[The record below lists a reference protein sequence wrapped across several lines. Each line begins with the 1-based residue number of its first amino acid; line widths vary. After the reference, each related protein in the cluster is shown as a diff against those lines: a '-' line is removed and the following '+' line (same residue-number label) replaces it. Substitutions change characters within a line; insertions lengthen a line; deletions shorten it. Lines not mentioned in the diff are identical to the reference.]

1 MGAIPKECIAR
12 KSKTNMYAYE
22 SRSVSA
28 LCAKVQRREELIL
41 SGDNPQDFIEMTTP
55 EQGFKGL
62 EEGNSVETGM
72 EEGKQTTVKAMK
84 RCM

>member
-1 MGAIPKECIAR
+1 MSE
-12 KSKTNMYAYE
+12 
-22 SRSVSA
+22 
-28 LCAKVQRREELIL
+28 
-41 SGDNPQDFIEMTTP
+41 DDPQDFIEMTTP

-62 EEGNSVETGM
+62 EEGNSVERGM